1 MRTTTFQLSDL
12 KRALIKMIDL
22 KLKSYT
28 VNGMILT
35 KEQVTELIDDHTEI
49 QQFKE
54 LERKDLNN
62 HWKIPDNSEQIKLF
76 EFKMGL
82 WDNVAIFDDRLD
94 RSEMFCQVI
103 DSATLAYSVM
113 QDDDQGYT
121 VSWDFKVNLN

>member
-1 MRTTTFQLSDL
+1 MKTVTFQLSDL

-28 VNGMILT
+28 VNGMVLT
-35 KEQVTELIDDHTEI
+35 KEQVTELIDDHVEI
-49 QQFKE
+49 QSFK
-54 LERKDLNN
+54 D
-62 HWKIPDNSEQIKLF
+62 I
-76 EFKMGL
+76 
-82 WDNVAIFDDRLD
+82 AIFDDRLD

-113 QDDDQGYT
+113 QDNDQGYT